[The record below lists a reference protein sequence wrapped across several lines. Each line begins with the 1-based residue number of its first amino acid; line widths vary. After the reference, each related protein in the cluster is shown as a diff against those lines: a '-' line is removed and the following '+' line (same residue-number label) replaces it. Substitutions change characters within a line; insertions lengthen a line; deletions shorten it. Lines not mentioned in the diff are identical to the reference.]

1 MGWWRTEWSAAA
13 RQDCQECSH
22 ARQYRNGPRFPA
34 GTFPTVGSHREQ
46 LVFDNSFPPP
56 RLSGE
61 GSIHARTQTG
71 THGRSTTRRWPGGQG
86 LCRCQKD
93 ARRLAPL
100 RSDPHVTL
108 SLGLYPTSS
117 HLTFIRLFQGAR
129 RWKSERDF
137 FCSFDDRQ
145 ALYWR
150 MNIYDR
156 GGGGQDVA
164 YFSNKKT

>member
-1 MGWWRTEWSAAA
+1 MGWWRTEWSVAA

-93 ARRLAPL
+93 ARAAPL
-100 RSDPHVTL
+100 RSSRHFIAGTVPHLV
-108 SLGLYPTSS
+108 SS
-117 HLTFIRLFQGAR
+117 
-129 RWKSERDF
+129 
-137 FCSFDDRQ
+137 
-145 ALYWR
+145 
-150 MNIYDR
+150 NIYSPFPR
-156 GGGGQDVA
+156 SKEVEVWTRFLLQFWRPPSPLLTHEYVWPGGGGGA
-164 YFSNKKT
+164 GCSLLF

>member
-93 ARRLAPL
+93 ARRLAPR
-100 RSDPHVTL
+100 RSEPHLTL

-117 HLTFIRLFQGAR
+117 HLTFIRLFQGGGSLNEISSAVLSTA
-129 RWKSERDF
+129 KPF
-137 FCSFDDRQ
+137 
-145 ALYWR
+145 
-150 MNIYDR
+150 IYSWICTA
-156 GGGGQDVA
+156 GGGGA
-164 YFSNKKT
+164 GCSLLF